1 MLNFKKAEMLVNKLT
16 PPQFSAWI
24 AWWDEERAITTLE
37 NGKDLKFILPV
48 WYRVEEGGKISAI
61 SSGSKEKIL
70 NLAKEK
76 SIFVLPTI
84 SNGTTSGFDPKRVS
98 ILINDG
104 VILQAEIESLVDLA
118 KNKGFS
124 GWDLDFEQVYEKDRQ
139 KYSEFISVFAQKLH
153 KEGLLLS
160 VSVHAQTGSIYDWEG
175 SKGQDWKSI
184 GGNVDFVRI
193 MAYDFHSGST
203 GPGPITPLNW
213 LESILEYA
221 VEELPKEKI
230 VLALPTYGY
239 DWSEGG
245 INPVQY
251 TDAIELLNQHNQN
264 WQRDKK
270 SFTLEGS
277 YEVNEDK
284 HTLWFEDAESLVK
297 KVEIARNYGIYQFS
311 LWRLGGEDP
320 KIWESF

>member
-1 MLNFKKAEMLVNKLT
+1 MKFLYAFLIILVISSVLIFLLTGFGVLNFKKAEMLVNKLT

-124 GWDLDFEQVYEKDRQ
+124 G
-139 KYSEFISVFAQKLH
+139 
-153 KEGLLLS
+153 
-160 VSVHAQTGSIYDWEG
+160 
-175 SKGQDWKSI
+175 
-184 GGNVDFVRI
+184 
-193 MAYDFHSGST
+193 
-203 GPGPITPLNW
+203 
-213 LESILEYA
+213 
-221 VEELPKEKI
+221 
-230 VLALPTYGY
+230 
-239 DWSEGG
+239 
-245 INPVQY
+245 
-251 TDAIELLNQHNQN
+251 
-264 WQRDKK
+264 
-270 SFTLEGS
+270 
-277 YEVNEDK
+277 
-284 HTLWFEDAESLVK
+284 
-297 KVEIARNYGIYQFS
+297 
-311 LWRLGGEDP
+311 
-320 KIWESF
+320 